1 MAESSTIRLELIRSP
16 IGGTERQ
23 RATVRALG
31 LRKLHQVV
39 EHSDSPVTRGMVQK
53 VAHLVRIVEG
63 QADAHR

>member
-1 MAESSTIRLELIRSP
+1 MADEAAKTLKLELVRSM

-39 EHSDSPVTRGMVQK
+39 EQSDSAVTRGMVKK
-53 VAHLVRIVEG
+53 VAHLVRVIEE
-63 QADAHR
+63 Q

>member
-1 MAESSTIRLELIRSP
+1 MAEAKRLKLELVRSP

-39 EHSDSPVTRGMVQK
+39 EQADSPATRGMVQK
-53 VAHLVRIVEG
+53 VAHLVRVVE
-63 QADAHR
+63 DA

>member
-1 MAESSTIRLELIRSP
+1 MAEGTLKLKLVRSV

-39 EHSDSPVTRGMVQK
+39 EQADSPVTRGMIQK
-53 VAHLVRIVEG
+53 VAHLVHVVEE
-63 QADAHR
+63 